1 MYYTELNGNIVE
13 INALSANAVS
23 DAVEDVLESTQESTK
38 NPPKKFPDGQSNAEN
53 ALDTLEYM
61 GKGMFGIFVVTAIII
76 LSVFLLNKFTS
87 KKN

>member
-1 MYYTELNGNIVE
+1 MYYTKLNGNIVE
-13 INALSANAVS
+13 ISALSAGSPS
-23 DAVEDVLESTQESTK
+23 DAVEDILESTKETS
-38 NPPKKFPDGQSNAEN
+38 KKFPEDQNNAEN

-87 KKN
+87 KKNQ

>member
-13 INALSANAVS
+13 ISALSAGSVS
-23 DAVEDVLESTQESTK
+23 DAIKDAVEEIKDTS
-38 NPPKKFPDGQSNAEN
+38 KKFPKDQNNAEN

-61 GKGMFGIFVVTAIII
+61 GKGMFGIFVVTALII

-87 KKN
+87 KKSK